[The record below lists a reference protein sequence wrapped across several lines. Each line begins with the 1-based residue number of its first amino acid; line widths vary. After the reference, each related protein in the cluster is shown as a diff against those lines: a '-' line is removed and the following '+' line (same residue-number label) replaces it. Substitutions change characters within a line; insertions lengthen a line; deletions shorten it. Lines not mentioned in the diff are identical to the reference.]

1 MAVLAVSGLAK
12 VRDRA
17 ALPAAMARFGVPRP
31 LRRPTA
37 VLLPVTELVVA
48 ALVAIPGFDVGVWI
62 AVALLGLLTGSVAAN
77 LFAGRRPPCPCFGVV
92 SARPISGIT
101 LARNAVLLAVAVLAT
116 G

>member
-1 MAVLAVSGLAK
+1 MSGAAK

-17 ALPAAMARFGVPRP
+17 ALPAAMAMFGVPSS
-31 LRRPTA
+31 LRRPTT
-37 VLLPVTELVVA
+37 VVLPVTEIVVA

-62 AVALLGLLTGSVAAN
+62 AVALLGLLTLSVAAN

-92 SARPISGIT
+92 SARPISGRT
-101 LARNAVLLAVAVLAT
+101 LVRNSVLLAVAILAT